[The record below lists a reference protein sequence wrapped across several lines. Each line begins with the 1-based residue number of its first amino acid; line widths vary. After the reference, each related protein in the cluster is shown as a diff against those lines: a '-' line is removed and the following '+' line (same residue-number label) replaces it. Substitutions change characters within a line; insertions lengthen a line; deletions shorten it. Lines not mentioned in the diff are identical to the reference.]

1 MFESTFSKI
10 GVARLEYLKS
20 FFEQYIEMSE
30 ILVNFDIS
38 SMEAI
43 DSAEKSVN
51 MKALMGELPV
61 KFRGMS
67 ESQIKL
73 YFMRE
78 RVKVIE
84 KTLHD
89 NPDLRKVCSNLYAF
103 LRKHRAECQEF
114 KLIGSDHVM
123 TASET
128 YANYYYCQQY
138 LDIVKR
144 KLELKNFY
152 KK

>member
-1 MFESTFSKI
+1 MFESAFSKF

-51 MKALMGELPV
+51 MKALIGELPV

-78 RVKVIE
+78 RVKIIE

-89 NPDLRKVCSNLYAF
+89 NPVLRKVCSNLYAF
-103 LRKHRAECQEF
+103 LRKHRTECIEF
-114 KLIGSDHVM
+114 KLVGSDHIM
-123 TASET
+123 TASEI

-144 KLELKNFY
+144 ELELKNFS